1 MSEKVEH
8 TELRKLAEAATPG
21 PWKVEDFGHR
31 VAALIVSKNAGRV
44 ASLGGGRTGGN
55 ANIHEFDRLVSER
68 VANAAFI
75 AAANPKTVLALLA
88 ERDRL
93 RKALGNLW
101 DAAKEV
107 HELGASSGGQWAA
120 LSLALEQSSPL
131 LKDTNQ

>member
-8 TELRKLAEAATPG
+8 TPLPWSVSSLVPADGLYVLDGNYDFVAATAEWADDG
-21 PWKVEDFGHR
+21 TLIQAFGGIEK
-31 VAALIVSKNAGRV
+31 AIKNSEYIVLACNSY
-44 ASLGGGRTGGN
+44 
-55 ANIHEFDRLVSER
+55 
-68 VANAAFI
+68 
-75 AAANPKTVLALLA
+75 PALLA